1 MKPNLQPAGAKRA
14 VWLRLFGHAKPYVPR
29 LLLGTFFGILFGG
42 STTSLLPVLQKNL
55 SLLTGDKHLSLH
67 TTILFAV
74 LLPLLTVLRGVGDF
88 ASRYLIEWVGNRV
101 VMELRNQLFGRTVQL
116 SMGYF
121 TRSRSGELMSRIT
134 NDTMLV
140 QNAVSTFIGDLI
152 REPFVLIGAAGY
164 VVWLNWKLA
173 VLSLIVFPI
182 CVLPVAHFGRKVRRA
197 AREGQARLANLAAI
211 LQEALSGMRIVK
223 AFGMEQHE
231 HRRFSVEA
239 QATFSR
245 AMKVTRANASIE
257 PIIVFLA
264 AVGAIPVMLYAYF
277 TGMPLDELITFCV
290 AMLIMYQ
297 PVKKLSKLHLAIQQS
312 SAAADR
318 IFELLDTPI
327 GVTDR
332 PNAHAFSEPVQRI
345 AFENVGFAY
354 EANEPVLQD
363 VSFTVGAGQCYA
375 FVGSSGAGK
384 STLVSLVPRFYDVT
398 AGRILLNN
406 HDVRDLTQAS
416 LRQQI
421 GLVTQETILFN
432 DTVANNIAYGTAH
445 ADRAA
450 IEAAARRAHA
460 HDFIREMPE
469 GYDTIIG
476 ERGVRL
482 SGGQRQRLA
491 IARAILRNPPILIL
505 DEATSALD
513 TESERA
519 VQAALD
525 ELMAHR
531 TVLAIAH
538 RLSTIMHAD
547 RIIVLDGGRIVETG
561 THQELLALGGT
572 YKRLYDLQ
580 FRDAP
585 ETPPAPSD

>member
-1 MKPNLQPAGAKRA
+1 M
-14 VWLRLFGHAKPYVPR
+14 
-29 LLLGTFFGILFGG
+29 
-42 STTSLLPVLQKNL
+42 SLAH
-55 SLLTGDKHLSLH
+55 G
-67 TTILFAV
+67 
-74 LLPLLTVLRGVGDF
+74 
-88 ASRYLIEWVGNRV
+88 
-101 VMELRNQLFGRTVQL
+101 
-116 SMGYF
+116 
-121 TRSRSGELMSRIT
+121 
-134 NDTMLV
+134 LV
-140 QNAVSTFIGDLI
+140 
-152 REPFVLIGAAGY
+152 
-164 VVWLNWKLA
+164 
-173 VLSLIVFPI
+173 
-182 CVLPVAHFGRKVRRA
+182 
-197 AREGQARLANLAAI
+197 
-211 LQEALSGMRIVK
+211 RIVETLK
-223 AFGMEQHE
+223 RQLHLKTYQVEYAF
-231 HRRFSVEA
+231 
-239 QATFSR
+239 
-245 AMKVTRANASIE
+245 
-257 PIIVFLA
+257 VFLSLA
-264 AVGAIPVMLYAYF
+264 AVA
-277 TGMPLDELITFCV
+277 
-290 AMLIMYQ
+290 
-297 PVKKLSKLHLAIQQS
+297 
-312 SAAADR
+312 
-318 IFELLDTPI
+318 
-327 GVTDR
+327 
-332 PNAHAFSEPVQRI
+332 
-345 AFENVGFAY
+345 
-354 EANEPVLQD
+354 
-363 VSFTVGAGQCYA
+363 
-375 FVGSSGAGK
+375 
-384 STLVSLVPRFYDVT
+384 

>member
-1 MKPNLQPAGAKRA
+1 M
-14 VWLRLFGHAKPYVPR
+14 
-29 LLLGTFFGILFGG
+29 
-42 STTSLLPVLQKNL
+42 
-55 SLLTGDKHLSLH
+55 
-67 TTILFAV
+67 
-74 LLPLLTVLRGVGDF
+74 
-88 ASRYLIEWVGNRV
+88 
-101 VMELRNQLFGRTVQL
+101 
-116 SMGYF
+116 
-121 TRSRSGELMSRIT
+121 
-134 NDTMLV
+134 
-140 QNAVSTFIGDLI
+140 
-152 REPFVLIGAAGY
+152 
-164 VVWLNWKLA
+164 
-173 VLSLIVFPI
+173 
-182 CVLPVAHFGRKVRRA
+182 AHFGRKVRRA
-197 AREGQARLANLAAI
+197 AREGQARLANLAAV

-223 AFGMEQHE
+223 AFGMEGYERQ
-231 HRRFSVEA
+231 RFNEEA
-239 QATFSR
+239 KATFLR

-264 AVGAIPVMLYAYF
+264 AIGAIPVMFYALF
-277 TGMPLDELITFCV
+277 TNMPLDELITFFV

-332 PNAHAFSEPVQRI
+332 ADAIAFSGPVQRI

-354 EANEPVLQD
+354 DPNEPVLRD
-363 VSFTVGAGQCYA
+363 VSFAVEAGQCYA

-398 AGRILLNN
+398 SGRILLNGL
-406 HDVRDLTQAS
+406 DVRDLSQSS

-421 GLVTQETILFN
+421 GMVTQETILFN
-432 DTVANNIAYGTAH
+432 DTVANNIAYGTAQ

-450 IEAAARRAHA
+450 IIAAAQRAHA
-460 HDFIREMPE
+460 HDFISEMPE
-469 GYDTIIG
+469 GYDTMIG

-491 IARAILRNPPILIL
+491 IARAILRNPPILVL

-547 RIIVLDGGRIVETG
+547 KIIVLDAGRIVEAG
-561 THQELLALGGT
+561 THAELLALGGT

-585 ETPPAPSD
+585 EAAPVSE

>member
-1 MKPNLQPAGAKRA
+1 MVADPTTKPKRA
-14 VWLRLFGHAKPYVPR
+14 VWLRLFSYAKPYTSR
-29 LLLGTFFGILFGG
+29 LLVGTFFGILFGG
-42 STTSLLPVLQKNL
+42 STTGLLPVVRSNFSSFFDKTDLPWKYLFWVALLLPVL
-55 SLLTGDKHLSLH
+55 
-67 TTILFAV
+67 AA
-74 LLPLLTVLRGVGDF
+74 LRGLGDF
-88 ASRYLIEWVGNRV
+88 ASRYMIEWVGKRV
-101 VMELRNQLFGRTVQL
+101 VRDMREKLFDHTLKL

-121 TRSRSGELMSRIT
+121 SRSRSGELMSRIT
-134 NDTMLV
+134 NDTMMIE
-140 QNAVSTFIGDLI
+140 NAVSTFIGDLI
-152 REPFVLIGAAGY
+152 REPFVLIGSVIY
-164 VVWLNWKLA
+164 ILWLNPKLA
-173 VLSLIVFPI
+173 LLSLVVFPI
-182 CVLPVAHFGRKVRRA
+182 CILPVAHFGRKVRRA
-197 AREGQARLANLAAI
+197 AREGQARLANLAAV

-223 AFGMEQHE
+223 AFGMENYERQ
-231 HRRFSVEA
+231 RFNEEA
-239 QATFSR
+239 KATFTR
-245 AMKVTRANASIE
+245 AMRVTRANASIE
-257 PIIVFLA
+257 PIIVFLSTIGIA
-264 AVGAIPVMLYAYF
+264 FVLFYKQWTHMPGADFL
-277 TGMPLDELITFCV
+277 TFV
-290 AMLIMYQ
+290 IAMLVMYQ

-332 PNAHAFSEPVQRI
+332 ANAVAFSGPVQRI
-345 AFENVGFAY
+345 AFEHVGFAY
-354 EANEPVLQD
+354 DPNEPVLQD
-363 VSFTVGAGQCYA
+363 VSFAVGAGQCYA

-398 AGRILLNN
+398 AGRILLND
-406 HDVRDLTQAS
+406 HDLRDLSQAS

-421 GLVTQETILFN
+421 GMVTQETILFN

-450 IEAAARRAHA
+450 ILAAAQRAHA
-460 HDFIREMPE
+460 HDFISEMPE

-491 IARAILRNPPILIL
+491 IARAILRNPPILVL

-547 RIIVLDGGRIVETG
+547 RIIVLDAGRIVETG

-580 FRDAP
+580 FRDAT
-585 ETPPAPSD
+585 EPAPAAAG